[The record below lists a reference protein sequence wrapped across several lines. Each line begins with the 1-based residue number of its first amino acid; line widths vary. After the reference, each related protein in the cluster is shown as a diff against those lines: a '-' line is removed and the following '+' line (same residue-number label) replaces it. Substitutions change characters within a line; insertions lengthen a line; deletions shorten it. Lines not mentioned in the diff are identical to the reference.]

1 MKSSL
6 SFLAALS
13 TYKELYSRGKYL
25 SQYQLLAEFIKYI
38 IVNGRKLSFSV
49 AEIKFALLNGFGFEL
64 PDAVI
69 RTAIRGIEGTT
80 VKNGIF
86 TVDMTKVIYS
96 DDFGDIYKNAKSDG
110 DNIIKLLYKY
120 IEEQDKKVLSSN
132 DRKDIEKE
140 FLNYISD
147 RQVSSNWSNH
157 ISMFIMANENN
168 TDFVKKLDMIRAG
181 CVLYTGLNYNITE
194 MGGWK
199 NKIVLYLDMEILF
212 DLYGYNGTVYKSFAD
227 DLLKLIRDANSGDKK
242 ISLRYFKETKQAIEK
257 FFEKAEHIVKN
268 RQLFENSVAMSEIVN
283 GCIDTSDVAEK
294 KSDFFHKLKSNYG
307 IVEEVKD
314 DFYDSKYN
322 SYNLEGCS
330 IDELCKSSDADKRD
344 EYNKSVLPLS
354 HINKLRKGK
363 LHGSYEESEY
373 LFVTETRKTLEWS
386 REFCHDGNVC
396 LAISMCSLINYL
408 WNKLNKGFGAQ
419 NFPTNVDVVLKA
431 KIILSR
437 FVTEKV
443 LENFYDLKDAYFR
456 KEITQEQCAFRML
469 ALREKSIK
477 PEDITSANMEDELN
491 FGDEYLDSIAR
502 ENAYNKELV
511 KKQQAEIKD
520 LEKLKDAT
528 VNEKEAL
535 LFETELLLKE
545 EREKNKKLEADMAE
559 LGKREQ
565 ERLSKEKQ
573 AEEKRIRR
581 MRWLKTI
588 FITGLAIL
596 VIFYIPDEWWNLT
609 NSAWAKRLATSLVVY
624 GYLDTWFGITE
635 KIKKYNFLK

>member
-38 IVNGRKLSFSV
+38 IVNGRKLSFNV

-80 VKNGIF
+80 AKNGIF
-86 TVDMTKVIYS
+86 TVDMTKIIYS
-96 DDFGDIYKNAKSDG
+96 DDFGDIYKNAKCDG

-120 IEEQDKKVLSSN
+120 VEEQDKKVLSFN
-132 DRKDIEKE
+132 DKKDIEKE

-147 RQVSSNWSNH
+147 RQISSNWSNH
-157 ISMFIMANENN
+157 ISMFIMSNENN

-227 DLLKLIRDANSGDKK
+227 DLLKLIRDANSGEKK

-257 FFEKAEHIVKN
+257 FFEKAEYIVKN
-268 RQLFENSVAMSEIVN
+268 KQLVENGVAMSEIVN
-283 GCIDTSDVAEK
+283 GCKDASDVAEK
-294 KSDFFHKLKSNYG
+294 KGDFFYKLQSNYG
-307 IVEEVKD
+307 IIEETKD
-314 DFYDSKYN
+314 DFYDSKYDA
-322 SYNLEGCS
+322 YNLEGCN
-330 IDELCKSSDADKRD
+330 IDELRKSSDADKKD

-354 HINKLRKGK
+354 HINKLRKGN
-363 LHGSYEESEY
+363 LYGSYEESEY

-386 REFCHDGNVC
+386 REFCSEGNVC
-396 LAISMCSLINYL
+396 LAISMCALINYL

-419 NFPTNVDVVLKA
+419 NFPTSVDVVLKA

-443 LENFYDLKDAYFR
+443 LENFYSLKNSYAK
-456 KEITQEQCAFRML
+456 KEITQEQCASRML
-469 ALREKSIK
+469 ALREKSVK
-477 PEDITSANMEDELN
+477 PEDINSINMEDELN

-502 ENAYNKELV
+502 ENAYNRELV
-511 KKQQAEIKD
+511 KKQQREIEDIERGKIEAIRERDVKLAKAEKM
-520 LEKLKDAT
+520 LEQERE
-528 VNEKEAL
+528 EKEAL
-535 LFETELLLKE
+535 KAVTEKMKETEKRRWE
-545 EREKNKKLEADMAE
+545 EEQKKIEKYKKIKRRILEAGVAIVVMVVIYFLPDE
-559 LGKREQ
+559 VWSVFECIWV
-565 ERLSKEKQ
+565 
-573 AEEKRIRR
+573 KRI
-581 MRWLKTI
+581 I
-588 FITGLAIL
+588 
-596 VIFYIPDEWWNLT
+596 
-609 NSAWAKRLATSLVVY
+609 
-624 GYLDTWFGITE
+624 
-635 KIKKYNFLK
+635 NFLSTLVLIHSVYKMVKG